1 MVMAQYIESKVII
14 SGSIVEVYDYER
26 GYCKGYS
33 AKNPQGRASQASEED
48 KEENRGKVLS
58 RARKTVRR
66 LINANIGQY
75 GDEFTAKFLTLTFA
89 EHVTDI
95 KTANYEF
102 EKFIKRMNYVLFQS
116 KKAVLKYVAVIEF
129 TKIGRVHYHVVL
141 FNVPYVKASEM
152 AEIWGNGFIK
162 INKIENVD
170 NVGAYVCK
178 YMTKDNWDLLSKKSY
193 FTSRK
198 LYKPIE
204 ITDKKIVENVRNS
217 LQSDNVTYESQFHND
232 QLGNITYHQYNI
244 RRLENE

>member
-1 MVMAQYIESKVII
+1 MAQYIDKKVII
-14 SGSIVEVYDYER
+14 SGNIHEVYEYER

-48 KEENRGKVLS
+48 KEENRAKVLS

-75 GDEFTAKFLTLTFA
+75 GAEFTAKFLTLTFA
-89 EHVTDI
+89 EHVTDVES
-95 KTANYEF
+95 ANYEF
-102 EKFIKRMNYVLFQS
+102 KKFIKRMNYRLFSS
-116 KKAVLKYVAVIEF
+116 KKAVVKYLVVIEF

-141 FNVPYVKASEM
+141 FNVPYVKANEI
-152 AEIWGNGFIK
+152 ADIWGNGFIK

-193 FTSRK
+193 FTSK
-198 LYKPIE
+198 NLYQPVE
-204 ITDKKIVENVRNS
+204 ITDKKIVENLVNS
-217 LQSDNVTYESQFHND
+217 LQFHEKTYESQFDND
-232 QLGNITYHQYNI
+232 YQGKILYHQYNI
-244 RRLENE
+244 RRQENE